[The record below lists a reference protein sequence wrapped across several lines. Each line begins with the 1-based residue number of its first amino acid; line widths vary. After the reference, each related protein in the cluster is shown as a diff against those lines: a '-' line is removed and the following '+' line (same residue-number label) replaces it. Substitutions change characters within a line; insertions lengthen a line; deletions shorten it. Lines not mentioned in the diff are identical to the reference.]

1 MNRPKRGRAP
11 IKKPTNKKFNT
22 LRKTIQKVKRKKKNQ
37 ATEQS
42 TKETGIQRYLNSI
55 IQVLSIFI
63 YCEESKTGW
72 KGDKEVAVRRERG
85 WRDISVKPQ
94 NRRWG
99 RGRNKI

>member
-22 LRKTIQKVKRKKKNQ
+22 LRKMIQKVKRKKK
-37 ATEQS
+37 S
-42 TKETGIQRYLNSI
+42 SKRTKHKRNWDLEIPQLNL
-55 IQVLSIFI
+55 QFLSIFI
-63 YCEESKTGW
+63 YYEESKTGR
-72 KGDKEVAVRRERG
+72 KGDREAAVRRERG
-85 WRDISVKPQ
+85 WREISVKPQ